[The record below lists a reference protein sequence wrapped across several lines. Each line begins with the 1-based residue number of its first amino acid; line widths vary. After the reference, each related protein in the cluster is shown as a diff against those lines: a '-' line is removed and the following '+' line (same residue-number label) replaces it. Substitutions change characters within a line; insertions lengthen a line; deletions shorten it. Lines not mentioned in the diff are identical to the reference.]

1 MMVPAPGDRHRG
13 LIESLSSLGLTATAT
28 QVDQALAT
36 LPDEGRGL
44 KEPELIRRVFLELRK
59 QD

>member
-1 MMVPAPGDRHRG
+1 
-13 LIESLSSLGLTATAT
+13 
-28 QVDQALAT
+28 VDQALAT